1 MQIRNVTLIG
11 GSGFVGTHI
20 AQVLASR
27 GIAVTIPTRRRER
40 AKSELIVLPTVDL
53 VAADIHRDADLD
65 RVIAGADA
73 VVSLVGILHERR
85 KGDFRRVHADLPRRI
100 VEACERQGVTRL
112 VHMSSLGADS
122 VAPSQYQRTKA
133 EGEAIVKAAAQ
144 RGMATTIFRPSV
156 IFGRGDSFLS
166 LFACLQRFAP
176 MIALGR
182 PDARFQPVWVEDVA
196 RAFADA
202 LVKPETVGETYELCG
217 PNVYTLRELMRLVG
231 TATGHPRPIIGLPD
245 GLAFLQAF
253 TLEMLPGKL
262 LTRDNFLSMKVDN
275 VCGCAYPAVFGGAP
289 ASLES
294 VLPTYLGDAPRA
306 RYNLMRSRAGR

>member
-40 AKSELIVLPTVDL
+40 AKHELIVLPTVDL
-53 VAADIHRDADLD
+53 VSADVHRDEDLD

-85 KGDFRRVHADLPRRI
+85 RGDFARAHADLPRRI
-100 VEACERQGVTRL
+100 VEACERQGVKRL
-112 VHMSSLGADS
+112 LHMSSLGADRA
-122 VAPSQYQRTKA
+122 APSQYQRTKA
-133 EGEAIVKAAAQ
+133 EGEEAVQAAAR

-166 LFACLQRFAP
+166 LFACLQRLAP
-176 MIALGR
+176 VIALGR

-202 LVKPETVGETYELCG
+202 LDKPQTVGETYELCG

-231 TATGHPRPIIGLPD
+231 TATGHPRPILGLPD
-245 GLAFLQAF
+245 GLAYLQAF
-253 TLEMLPGKL
+253 TLELLPGKL
-262 LTRDNFLSMKVDN
+262 LTRDNFLSMKVDS
-275 VCGCAYPAVFGGAP
+275 VCGCAYPAVFGGTP

-294 VLPTYLGDAPRA
+294 VLPTYLGGGPRA
-306 RYNLMRSRAGR
+306 RYDAMRSRAGR